1 MIGFEG
7 GVAVG
12 RYIKQKLFENEG
24 MVIAHRIK
32 GRRRYLCKAL
42 KGNALACAELEK
54 ILKRFPGIK
63 YVRVNAILGSVTVS
77 YTQSE
82 RNINA
87 LFDALSHEIAG
98 KHAVQEE
105 TLIPTSALTVGDN
118 INDSARRLVG
128 GIKKFFNHTEPV
140 FFTRVTAVALL
151 VYGFNRIVING
162 DRPAGPQIML
172 WGLALLLRQS
182 HPEPKVLGSD
192 EQGKNDF

>member
-1 MIGFEG
+1 MIGFQTG
-7 GVAVG
+7 ISAG
-12 RYIKQKLFENEG
+12 RYLKQKLFDNEG

-32 GRRRYLCKAL
+32 GGRRYICKAL
-42 KGNALACAELEK
+42 KGNIDACTELEK
-54 ILKRFPGIK
+54 ILGRFPGIH
-63 YVRVNAILGSVTVS
+63 YVRVSSIIGSVTVC

-118 INDSARRLVG
+118 LNDSARRVVG
-128 GIKKFFNHTEPV
+128 RIKSFFNHTEPV
-140 FFTRVTAVALL
+140 FFTRVAAIALL

-182 HPEPKVLGSD
+182 HPEPKNLRSE
-192 EQGKNDF
+192 EQA

>member
-63 YVRVNAILGSVTVS
+63 KCVDI
-77 YTQSE
+77 
-82 RNINA
+82 
-87 LFDALSHEIAG
+87 
-98 KHAVQEE
+98 
-105 TLIPTSALTVGDN
+105 ALTLGC
-118 INDSARRLVG
+118 
-128 GIKKFFNHTEPV
+128 PV
-140 FFTRVTAVALL
+140 A
-151 VYGFNRIVING
+151 
-162 DRPAGPQIML
+162 
-172 WGLALLLRQS
+172 
-182 HPEPKVLGSD
+182 
-192 EQGKNDF
+192 

>member
-1 MIGFEG
+1 MIGYG
-7 GVAVG
+7 SGVAVG
-12 RYIKQKLFENEG
+12 RYVKQKLFDNEG

-32 GRRRYLCKAL
+32 GRRRYVCKAL
-42 KGNALACAELEK
+42 KGNVEACLELEK
-54 ILKRFPGIK
+54 ILSRFPGITS
-63 YVRVNAILGSVTVS
+63 VRVVAILGSVTVT

-118 INDSARRLVG
+118 LNDSARRLVNS
-128 GIKKFFNHTEPV
+128 IKRFFNHTEPV
-140 FFTRVTAVALL
+140 FFTRVAAIALL
-151 VYGFNRIVING
+151 IYGFNRIVING

-182 HPEPKVLGSD
+182 HPEPKVLRDQNKS
-192 EQGKNDF
+192 EF